1 MSEQKNLLC
10 TKCRRFFD
18 GTGDMCPR
26 CRRHHDNHV
35 IGSGNM
41 VTPKTVDV
49 RRMPDANPRDAKS

>member
-41 VTPKTVDV
+41 VTPKPVDV